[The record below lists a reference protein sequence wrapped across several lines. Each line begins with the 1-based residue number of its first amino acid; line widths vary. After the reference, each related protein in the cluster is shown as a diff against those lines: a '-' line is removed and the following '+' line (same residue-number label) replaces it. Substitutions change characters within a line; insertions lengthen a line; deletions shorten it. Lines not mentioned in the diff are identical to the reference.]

1 MFYNIVELREIWHQK
16 VTGHPFRSPLVRE
29 VEINGGQNYFFY
41 NFSENREGGREER
54 KEEGEEREKIMI
66 KKDRTCKR

>member
-1 MFYNIVELREIWHQK
+1 MKDKEKWRE
-16 VTGHPFRSPLVRE
+16 G
-29 VEINGGQNYFFY
+29 
-41 NFSENREGGREER
+41 ENRGGGRSKERWNKGGREER